1 MRTRHS
7 GKTPDTGHP
16 RRTPDRTAAPAPRLH
31 AAVRCS
37 AVDDVSPGPGQSLA
51 APLTGEMKAR
61 PGADFSR
68 VPIHADSAARD
79 VLALQRST
87 GNAAVARMLEQ
98 ARQQYGA
105 GDGDQQT
112 AATSV
117 QRSAVQDVLRGPGQ
131 PMAAPLQKEMEARLG
146 ADFSHVRVHTDA
158 AARASAAEVDARAYT
173 SGEHVVLGPWGNDP
187 HILAHEL
194 THVIQQRLGPVG
206 GTDSGEGLRISDP
219 SDRFER
225 EAEAHAGQVMSGAAP
240 VRQTSKAQQMPPR
253 SCPVDHPQ
261 LVIQRTPPPPPPLPT
276 VAAPGTGWKA
286 IEALLAALDDAGFT
300 PAQIRDPELSLGG
313 REQEVLANW
322 RKTAL
327 KHASENQSEV
337 DKWDVQALRN
347 ALKLAAEEQKRQDLA
362 AGENYL
368 SADYR
373 RINPLLA
380 ALDNAGFTP
389 AQIRDPEL
397 SLGDREREVLAN
409 WQKTAVKRQ
418 YAVQTEVDAWNAE
431 ELRNTLKLVQQIH
444 RAWTDFGK
452 PSQHRE
458 KLIRGDSENIYS
470 SIPELD
476 PATYQEK
483 PGDYTIDKKIVW
495 PTIMS
500 TTYGDPKTHSFVS
513 KKTVVW
519 ELTVED
525 PNLGRVLGGNNP
537 SEEEVT
543 FPVGT
548 KLNINKVQLRSAD
561 TTPRVIVY
569 ARIPNQPDLQ
579 APPGPSAVAGR
590 V

>member
-300 PAQIRDPELSLGG
+300 PAQIRDPELSLG
-313 REQEVLANW
+313 
-322 RKTAL
+322 
-327 KHASENQSEV
+327 
-337 DKWDVQALRN
+337 
-347 ALKLAAEEQKRQDLA
+347 
-362 AGENYL
+362 
-368 SADYR
+368 
-373 RINPLLA
+373 
-380 ALDNAGFTP
+380 
-389 AQIRDPEL
+389 
-397 SLGDREREVLAN
+397 DREREVLAN